1 MGASAKRQKLNAS
14 LTASVPLNGMLMFYE
29 QYDMKVR
36 LETCFVTVREIQTF
50 R

>member
-14 LTASVPLNGMLMFYE
+14 PTASVPLNGMLMFHV

-36 LETCFVTVREIQTF
+36 LEICFVSVFETLTLR
-50 R
+50 